1 MDTGHTGVY
10 GDYGFDTLEGRFRKP
25 IVRFIFFG
33 DLLWILGPL
42 CLGIPPLSELVC
54 GLKGSKEV
62 FGRLSRLGFQTPG
75 QGFRI

>member
-1 MDTGHTGVY
+1 M
-10 GDYGFDTLEGRFRKP
+10 
-25 IVRFIFFG
+25 RFIFFG

-42 CLGIPPLSELVC
+42 CLGIPLLSELVW

-62 FGRLSRLGFQTPG
+62 FGRLSGLGFQTPG